1 MSYTV
6 VRGKT
11 MRPQGSQ
18 KELQRRR
25 SRAIRLLEQGYAPVE
40 VAGIVGVDR
49 RSVRRWKA
57 AYNIQGD
64 EAILAKPVPGRPPKL
79 NERQKK
85 RLAEELLEGAQ
96 AHGFDT
102 DLWTCPRVAQV
113 IQRRFGVRYHEDH
126 VGRLLHSMGFS
137 PQKPQRRAVE
147 RNEQEIQ
154 RWVKEEWPKIKKK
167 PVA

>member
-6 VRGKT
+6 VEVIT
-11 MRPQGSQ
+11 MRPQGNQ
-18 KELQRRR
+18 IELQRRR
-25 SRAIRLLEQGYAPVE
+25 SRAINLIEQGYTPVE
-40 VAGIVGVDR
+40 VARIVGVDR

-57 AYNIQGD
+57 AYNAQGKKAL
-64 EAILAKPVPGRPPKL
+64 EAKPVPGRPPKL
-79 NERQKK
+79 NERQKE

-102 DLWTCPRVAQV
+102 DLWTCPRVGQV
-113 IQRRFGVRYHEDH
+113 IQKQFGVNYHEDH
-126 VGRLLHSMGFS
+126 IGRLLHSMGFS

-147 RNEQEIQ
+147 RDEQEIQ
-154 RWVKEEWPKIKKK
+154 RWVKEEWSRIKKK